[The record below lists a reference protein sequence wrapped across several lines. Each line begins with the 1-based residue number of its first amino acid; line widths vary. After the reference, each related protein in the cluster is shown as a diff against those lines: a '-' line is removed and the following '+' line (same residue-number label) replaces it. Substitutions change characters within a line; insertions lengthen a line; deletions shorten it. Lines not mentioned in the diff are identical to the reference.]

1 MSVPLKIVINNE
13 DQYLEIIWSDGPVYT
28 YPLYGLRKNCPCVM
42 CRGGHDKM
50 QLFEPEAFNLTPKV
64 GISIHKADQI
74 GNHALQIHW
83 SDGHNSGMYRW
94 QTLREIYD
102 EWQAL

>member
-13 DQYLEIIWSDGPVYT
+13 DQYLEITWSDGPVYT

-50 QLFEPEAFNLTPKV
+50 QLFEPEAFSLTPKV

-102 EWQAL
+102 KWQAL

>member
-13 DQYLEIIWSDGPVYT
+13 DQYLEITWSDGPVYT
-28 YPLYGLRKNCPCVM
+28 YPLYGLRRNCPCVM

-64 GISIHKADQI
+64 GISIRKADQI

-94 QTLREIYD
+94 QTLRDIYN